1 LKERKL
7 KVLFNNFETNQT
19 SNLMNEALINHNF
32 AEYFNFYISLV
43 DEKLDV
49 TSALD
54 QAHKRTNILLAS
66 LTEEKSNYAYAEG
79 KWTIKELLVHMI
91 DTERIFCNRALRFAR
106 NDQAD
111 LPGYDHDGY
120 VPNSGA
126 NERTLNDIEN
136 EFNLVRQGTVALFNS
151 FTPEMLDRKGTA
163 NGNHLTVLSI
173 GFIIAGHETHHV
185 NILEER
191 YL

>member
-1 LKERKL
+1 
-7 KVLFNNFETNQT
+7 
-19 SNLMNEALINHNF
+19 MNEALINHNF

-43 DEKLDV
+43 DEKLEV

-54 QAHKRTNILLAS
+54 QTHKRTNELLD
-66 LTEEKSNYAYAEG
+66 LITEEKGNFAYAEG

-106 NDQAD
+106 NDQTD

-120 VPNSGA
+120 VPYSGA
-126 NERTLNDIEN
+126 NERTLNEITN
-136 EFNLVRQGTVALFNS
+136 EFNLVRQGSIALFNS
-151 FTPEMLDRKGTA
+151 FTAEMLERKGTA
-163 NGNHLTVLSI
+163 SGNDLTVLAI
-173 GFIIAGHETHHV
+173 GFIISGHETHHI
-185 NILEER
+185 NILKER

>member
-1 LKERKL
+1 
-7 KVLFNNFETNQT
+7 
-19 SNLMNEALINHNF
+19 MNDRLSNHNF

-54 QAHKRTNILLAS
+54 LTHKRTNELLD
-66 LTEEKSNYAYAEG
+66 LITEEKSNSAYAEG

-106 NDQAD
+106 NDQTD
-111 LPGYDHDGY
+111 LPGYDHDEY
-120 VPNSGA
+120 VPYSLA
-126 NERTLNDIEN
+126 NERSLNDIAN
-136 EFNLVRQGTVALFNS
+136 EFNIVRQATIALFNS
-151 FTPEMLDRKGTA
+151 FTDKMLLRKGTA
-163 NGNHLTVLSI
+163 NRKNLTVLSI
-173 GFIIAGHETHHV
+173 GFIISGHETHHV
-185 NILEER
+185 NILEQR